1 MQEEIRMAIDLK
13 KIKQVVIKKEFKMP
27 IFNDSDDDVKE
38 YDDDFDDAGW
48 HIMRVNMQKN

>member
-1 MQEEIRMAIDLK
+1 MAIDLK

-38 YDDDFDDAGW
+38 YDDDVDDAGW